1 MLASDDMASLYQYRF
16 LCGGYLQKKSK
27 RAAEYKI
34 TFSVF
39 NTWFQYHLERK
50 PLIWQVC

>member
-1 MLASDDMASLYQYRF
+1 MLACDVMASLYQYRF
-16 LCGGYLQKKSK
+16 LYGGYLQKEVKGQQNTK
-27 RAAEYKI
+27 L

-50 PLIWQVC
+50 SLIWQVC